1 MKLSMKALYVKIPYL
16 AIDRVI
22 CRSTNI
28 GFTTRYKKGLV
39 LNYITDNSDSG
50 FEIMYSDDSTL
61 LCMIVNRI

>member
-1 MKLSMKALYVKIPYL
+1 MKLSMKALYVVLPYL
-16 AIDRVI
+16 ANDRVI

-39 LNYITDNSDSG
+39 LNYVTNYNDNG

-61 LCMIVNRI
+61 LMHNC